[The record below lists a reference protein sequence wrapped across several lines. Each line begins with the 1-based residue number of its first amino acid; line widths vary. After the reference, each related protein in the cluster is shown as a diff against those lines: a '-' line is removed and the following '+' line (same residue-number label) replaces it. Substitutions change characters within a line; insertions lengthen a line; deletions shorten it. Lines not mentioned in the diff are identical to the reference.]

1 MPTRLLVFAVL
12 VGGCSKPATMEP
24 VAPSP
29 IGDGA
34 ALYAAQCASCHGSAA
49 RGGIGHAL
57 VPLKQ
62 TAEALRLRIVTTMPP
77 GNEGSCDESCA
88 RAIVTWLMSLPAD
101 QPPLVCDSFPPARR
115 QLRLLTRRE
124 YANSI
129 ADLLGAP
136 AGRACTSDAACTI
149 ATESCVSGA
158 CVPDGCG
165 VRTFLWRANGRRPT
179 SIHVAGSFNG
189 WPATVA
195 AGGWAMTLVA
205 GSDSYV
211 VKRPLANGAHQYK
224 FVIDGQWVL
233 DDTNPE
239 RASDGFGGN
248 NSVLTV
254 QCSGTSAP
262 GPMPDLVAAFPPES
276 RPKGFVF
283 DNNAEAGLVTS
294 GHVEASLGAAASIA
308 GRVTSPCRPTGS
320 DRRPCAEQFI
330 TSFGRKV
337 FRRPLSAAEVTRYS
351 NVVVAAPDFDA
362 GVKQAAEWLFSSPH
376 FLYRSELGVA
386 QPDGTFRLTPWELA
400 TALSYSLWQ
409 TTPDDA
415 LLDAAAQGKL
425 ATSEDVSREAR
436 RMLTDPRARA
446 ALRTFAT
453 QWLGIERLTTV
464 DKAPGVYPSFTP
476 ELRASM
482 ADETPAFFEHVVF
495 DGTGRF
501 EELFTAPY
509 SFVDAP
515 LARHYGLESPPA
527 TREKRDV
534 PVVRAAGLL
543 GHASVLSSYAH
554 SDQSSPVKRGVFVR
568 EHLLCQDFPTP
579 PANAGGVPKV
589 DPNATTR
596 ERFRQHAADASCRAC
611 HQYIDEVGFGFE
623 GFDAIGGARAL
634 ENGKT
639 IDTTGEL
646 RDVEAFGAG
655 TSTSFTS
662 LPQLATQLAQS
673 QRAKSCF
680 ATMVF
685 RQTRGRHER
694 EAERCTVEAL
704 SSGFLKTGGDVRELF
719 VQALADERFL
729 TRSSEV
735 AP

>member
-1 MPTRLLVFAVL
+1 
-12 VGGCSKPATMEP
+12 
-24 VAPSP
+24 
-29 IGDGA
+29 
-34 ALYAAQCASCHGSAA
+34 
-49 RGGIGHAL
+49 
-57 VPLKQ
+57 
-62 TAEALRLRIVTTMPP
+62 
-77 GNEGSCDESCA
+77 
-88 RAIVTWLMSLPAD
+88 
-101 QPPLVCDSFPPARR
+101 
-115 QLRLLTRRE
+115 
-124 YANSI
+124 
-129 ADLLGAP
+129 
-136 AGRACTSDAACTI
+136 
-149 ATESCVSGA
+149 
-158 CVPDGCG
+158 
-165 VRTFLWRANGRRPT
+165 
-179 SIHVAGSFNG
+179 
-189 WPATVA
+189 
-195 AGGWAMTLVA
+195 MTLVA

-233 DDTNPE
+233 DDGNPE

-248 NSVLTV
+248 NSVLNV
-254 QCSGTSAP
+254 QCNGTSAP
-262 GPMPDLVAAFPPES
+262 TPMSDLVATFPPES
-276 RPKGFVF
+276 RPKGFTF

-294 GHVEASLGAAASIA
+294 GHVEAYLGAAASIA
-308 GRVTSPCRPTGS
+308 TRVTAPCRPTGF
-320 DRRPCAEQFI
+320 DTRPCAEQFV
-330 TSFGRKV
+330 TSFGRRV
-337 FRRPLSAAEVTRYS
+337 FRRPLTMEEVTRYS
-351 NVVVAAPDFDA
+351 AAIVAAPSFDA
-362 GVKQAAEWLFSSPH
+362 GLARAAEWMFSSPH

-386 QPDGTFRLTPWELA
+386 QADGTFRLAPWELA

-425 ATSEDVSREAR
+425 STSDDVTREAR
-436 RMLTDPRARA
+436 RMLADPRARA
-446 ALRTFAT
+446 AMGTFAT
-453 QWLGIERLTTV
+453 QWLGLERLTTV
-464 DKAPGVYPSFTP
+464 DKAPRLYPSFTP

-482 ADETPAFFEHVVF
+482 AAETPAFFEHVVF

-501 EELFTAPY
+501 EELFAAPY

-515 LARHYGLESPPA
+515 LARHYGMEAPA
-527 TREKRDV
+527 MREKRDV
-534 PVVRAAGLL
+534 PAVRAAGLL

-568 EHLLCQDFPTP
+568 EHLLCQDFPVP

-596 ERFRQHAADASCRAC
+596 ERFRQHSADPSCRAC

-623 GFDAIGGARAL
+623 GFDAIGEARAL

-655 TSTSFTS
+655 TTTSFTS

-694 EAERCTVEAL
+694 EEERCTVEAL
-704 SSGFLKTGGDVRELF
+704 SGGFLKTGGDVRELF